1 MKQYRVILTLKA
13 PFNDPVEM
21 PYGPAQPS
29 KFKALAAL
37 TCAMDT
43 HLDDERWT
51 AVQSI
56 RVDVIRQEGEDS

>member
-1 MKQYRVILTLKA
+1 MKEYRVILTLQA
-13 PFNDPVEM
+13 PFCEPVEM

-37 TCAMDT
+37 TTAMDT

-56 RVDVIRQEGEDS
+56 RIDVTRQDEVQ